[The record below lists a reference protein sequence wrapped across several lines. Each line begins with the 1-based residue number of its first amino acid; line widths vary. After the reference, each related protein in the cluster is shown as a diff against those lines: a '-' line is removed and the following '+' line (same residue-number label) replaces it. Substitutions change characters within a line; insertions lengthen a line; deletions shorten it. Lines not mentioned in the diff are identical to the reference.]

1 LSGEQSWKECELRT
15 RSLSTSV
22 LLLATFPLL
31 LLAGCR
37 ELQRTSSAEKPKPSV
52 VHLETFVLNAGD
64 TEAHSFLKIGIDLV
78 VQPSQ
83 DQGADSSG
91 GVLVPAARDAIIGVL
106 TSAKSDDL
114 LLPAGKAKLKADLL
128 KTLQDR
134 LPAAGIHDVYFT
146 EFLIQR

>member
-1 LSGEQSWKECELRT
+1 MAGLS
-15 RSLSTSV
+15 
-22 LLLATFPLL
+22 LL

-37 ELQRTSSAEKPKPSV
+37 ELQRPSSADNLKATV
-52 VHLETFVLNAGD
+52 LHLDTFVINARD
-64 TEAHSFLKIGIDLV
+64 PEAHSFLKIGIDLV
-78 VQPSQ
+78 VQAKQNS
-83 DQGADSSG
+83 DADSSG
-91 GVLVPAARDAIIGVL
+91 GVLVPAARDAIISVL
-106 TSAKSDDL
+106 TSARSDDL

>member
-1 LSGEQSWKECELRT
+1 LRT
-15 RSLSTSV
+15 WSAPTGILAFGALSFV
-22 LLLATFPLL
+22 LMAS
-31 LLAGCR
+31 CR
-37 ELQRTSSAEKPKPSV
+37 QLQRTSTTAQPKTGV

-64 TEAHSFLKIGIDLV
+64 PEVHSFLRIGIDLV
-78 VQPSQ
+78 VQTIQEPGNEPSNEM
-83 DQGADSSG
+83 
-91 GVLVPAARDAIIGVL
+91 LVPAARDAIIDVL

-134 LPAAGIHDVYFT
+134 LPTAGIHDVYFT